1 MHDFYDDAEHHHGS
15 QCKHWTAF
23 KRQAPSLAWA
33 LTLDTFRHWETL
45 YFWTLGEIY

>member
-33 LTLDTFRHWETL
+33 LLGTHSLFGH
-45 YFWTLGEIY
+45 FWKV